1 MHPHVNICKNQLR
14 LTLFYV
20 FVHFVQI
27 EISIIWWQA
36 LSSSAGLHFLQID
49 IPLERDRKSFH
60 ILDFLHFLGTH
71 ISHRGLEQ
79 AYSEKVSNW
88 CSIFPVAFS
97 SVPNIHHE
105 SYHIKLILNENL
117 WICKEKNRPVWYQ
130 TFNVNTG
137 ICLNWKFVQQFF
149 FSWLFLLIHWL

>member
-49 IPLERDRKSFH
+49 IALERDRKSFH
-60 ILDFLHFLGTH
+60 ILDFLHFFGTH
-71 ISHRGLEQ
+71 ISHGGLEQ
-79 AYSEKVSNW
+79 AYSEK
-88 CSIFPVAFS
+88 SINLAGIQYSLWHFCPFQIS
-97 SVPNIHHE
+97 IM
-105 SYHIKLILNENL
+105 YHIILKQF
-117 WICKEKNRPVWYQ
+117 WMKSFQFAQKNQCSVWYQ
-130 TFNVNTG
+130 NCNVNTVPQLR
-137 ICLNWKFVQQFF
+137 IRWIILFF
-149 FSWLFLLIHWL
+149 LFLLIHWP